1 MNSNIHLRIEQ
12 TGSPED
18 RSNPHDYCSVVTSQL
33 STEINLRQDS
43 FVTTGSSQSA
53 LKKAKGEN
61 GDVPRLSRKI
71 KFQRQKSF
79 DLESFSKSESPH
91 YESLSDEDTR
101 NDAKQNILKRKMRY
115 QLLRQPSSF
124 TREEIQSLQ
133 AAFSKL
139 DQDGN
144 GCLSHEEVH
153 TALGDMIPQEDIKS
167 LLEEMDADGDG
178 EINYQVQ

>member
-1 MNSNIHLRIEQ
+1 MSFQFSECMQSTSFQAEQ
-12 TGSPED
+12 TDKFIPRQVKHTDVVSP
-18 RSNPHDYCSVVTSQL
+18 
-33 STEINLRQDS
+33 RQDS
-43 FVTTGSSQSA
+43 LVTCGSRSSS
-53 LKKAKGEN
+53 LKTAKDEKEEIA
-61 GDVPRLSRKI
+61 RRARTI

-79 DLESFSKSESPH
+79 DLGSFLSF
-91 YESLSDEDTR
+91 ESLSDEDNICKVTSTSRKRNTR
-101 NDAKQNILKRKMRY
+101 Y
-115 QLLRQPSSF
+115 SLLRQPSSF
-124 TREEIQSLQ
+124 TGEEIESLQ

-178 EINYQVQ
+178 EINYQVLTC